1 MPYSMFRGNS
11 LPRNKINNELLG
23 VEVNFLHE
31 ISILPCSISRFPGCF
46 NLSLLMRCL
55 MLWHFAVL
63 QWRATLTHTCLSQV
77 CVRWSKKEKKSG
89 CSWHIWS
96 NRILWFIYRES
107 QYISL
112 FVPKAV
118 LERCYYD
125 ASLLAV
131 KRFCNRSPNIQK
143 SKFDNQ
149 TTPNFHPPIFTWSY
163 WPDKSV
169 PASPSLLLVVQS
181 SKPPDPGNF

>member
-63 QWRATLTHTCLSQV
+63 QWRDGSYRK
-77 CVRWSKKEKKSG
+77 CV
-89 CSWHIWS
+89 
-96 NRILWFIYRES
+96 
-107 QYISL
+107 
-112 FVPKAV
+112 
-118 LERCYYD
+118 
-125 ASLLAV
+125 
-131 KRFCNRSPNIQK
+131 
-143 SKFDNQ
+143 
-149 TTPNFHPPIFTWSY
+149 
-163 WPDKSV
+163 
-169 PASPSLLLVVQS
+169 
-181 SKPPDPGNF
+181 